1 MWDLKTDADFISKLT
16 TLTVSEHK
24 TGNNNLKSNL
34 MHTDLR
40 KFTQVFFLN

>member
-16 TLTVSEHK
+16 TL